1 MASIEKFLGRRVEIP
16 EDRRYAI
23 KQGLWGKAT
32 GNAITFGMTQ
42 PALVLSG
49 GVKDMDW
56 LVEAETSVASNDA
69 LVFAITGKILY
80 VDTPIPGR
88 VEFNPS
94 VKENP
99 SKILDDPYG
108 QWWLFRIHPEGN
120 INKWYHEL
128 SSWQAYLESLRGS
141 EGFKN
146 PEGKKGGVSGICKA
160 VYTGIG
166 EQKFST

>member
-1 MASIEKFLGRRVEIP
+1 MAIIEKFLGLCVEIP

-23 KQGLWGKAT
+23 KQGLWGRYT
-32 GNAITFGMTQ
+32 EERIVFGLTH

-49 GVKDMDW
+49 GIKDIDW
-56 LVEAETSVASNDA
+56 LVEENTSVTVNET
-69 LVFAITGKILY
+69 VIFAITGKILY
-80 VDTPIPGR
+80 IDTPIPGR
-88 VEFNPS
+88 VRFNRS

-99 SKILDDPYG
+99 SRIAKDPYG
-108 QWWLFRIHPEGN
+108 EGWLFLIQPESDL
-120 INKWYHEL
+120 KEWYGGL
-128 SSWQAYLESLRGS
+128 SPWEAYLQGLRGS

-166 EQKFST
+166 AQKI